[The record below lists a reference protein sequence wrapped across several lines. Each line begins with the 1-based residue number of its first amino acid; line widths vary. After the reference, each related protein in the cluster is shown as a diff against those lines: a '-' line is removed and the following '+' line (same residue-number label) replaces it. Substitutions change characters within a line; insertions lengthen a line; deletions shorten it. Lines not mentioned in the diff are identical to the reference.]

1 MYTITAEQY
10 ENKPKEYKSVYGSD
24 EIHGTNFNG
33 KKTLLI
39 WEPGSG
45 TTLLIE
51 GQSFKIVETEKEN
64 INPIL

>member
-10 ENKPKEYKSVYGSD
+10 ESKPKEYKSVYSSD

-33 KKTLLI
+33 KRTLLI
-39 WEPGSG
+39 WEHGNG

-51 GQSFKIVETEKEN
+51 DQSFKIVENEKEN
-64 INPIL
+64 TNPIF